1 MNFEKVVCCLGCKEL
16 LVELSGNKEGFT
28 KEHVGGRLRGKSAEG
43 NRKEENVELR
53 NKMADLTIKNIITDR
68 GYTIKDG
75 VSTIADVFNTIT
87 YECST
92 ITDGGRT
99 ITDGGSDSM
108 PLMLPGEINISQL
121 QGKIE
126 FNTFFF

>member
-53 NKMADLTIKNIITDR
+53 NKMPNLKFYDFHNSFFCVAKTSIFTEVDLERHRCIMSS
-68 GYTIKDG
+68 YTSTSWKD
-75 VSTIADVFNTIT
+75 ARLKPKKMFNAFT
-87 YECST
+87 Y
-92 ITDGGRT
+92 
-99 ITDGGSDSM
+99 
-108 PLMLPGEINISQL
+108 QL
-121 QGKIE
+121 
-126 FNTFFF
+126 

>member
-1 MNFEKVVCCLGCKEL
+1 
-16 LVELSGNKEGFT
+16 
-28 KEHVGGRLRGKSAEG
+28 
-43 NRKEENVELR
+43 
-53 NKMADLTIKNIITDR
+53 MADLTIKNIITDR

-108 PLMLPGEINISQL
+108 HKKLKVDGWTGLDP
-121 QGKIE
+121 
-126 FNTFFF
+126 T